1 MAVFYSI
8 FVYTVIVSLFGA
20 YVHNARIKDFRI
32 NDNGKTISFFLAI
45 ASVFLIV
52 FFAGFRTRFADTP
65 AYIDWF
71 NNASINFTD
80 LIELS
85 KDSKCIGFE
94 FLMLI
99 FKKFI
104 SSDANAFLMFL
115 AIFQGT
121 VIANF
126 YYKYSSDYAFSM
138 FLFTASTGFVWMF
151 NGVRQFTAIC
161 IILLFFDYVLQR
173 KTLKFLLIVLV
184 ACTIHISA
192 VVWIPVYFLVR
203 FKPFSK
209 PFWAL
214 VVIGL
219 LSVLFIDNFTGLL
232 DSALQGTAYDGIG
245 QTMTGYTDAA
255 TDFVDDGV
263 NFIRVIIAAI
273 PFLLA
278 LIEKRYIDEFSNPLI
293 DICINL
299 SVISAGIYF
308 IGVFT
313 SGIIIGRLPMY
324 FMLASYIALP
334 WIINRAYTGNV
345 KPVLKGLCIAGYT
358 AYFFYVMVV
367 QNTGRYESDILKIYL
382 YN

>member
-1 MAVFYSI
+1 MVVFYSI
-8 FVYTVIVSLFGA
+8 FVYTVAVSLFGA
-20 YVHNARIKDFRI
+20 YVHNARIKDFRV
-32 NDNGKTISFFLAI
+32 NDNGKTISFFLAM
-45 ASVFLIV
+45 ASMLLIV
-52 FFAGFRTRFADTP
+52 LFAGLRTRFADTP

-94 FLMLI
+94 FLILV

-104 SSDANAFLMFL
+104 SDNANAFLMFL
-115 AIFQGT
+115 AVFQGI
-121 VIANF
+121 VVANF

-161 IILLFFDYVLQR
+161 IILLFFDFVLQR
-173 KTLKFLLIVLV
+173 KTFKFFIVVLV

-192 VVWIPVYFLVR
+192 IVWIPVYFIVR

-209 PFWAL
+209 PFWL
-214 VVIGL
+214 LIVIGL
-219 LSVLFIDNFTGLL
+219 LSVFFIDNFTGFL
-232 DSALQGTAYDGIG
+232 DSALQGTVYDGIG

-263 NFIRVIIAAI
+263 NFVRVIIAAI
-273 PFLLA
+273 PSLFA
-278 LIEKRYIDEFSNPLI
+278 LIQKRYVDEFSNPLI

-334 WIINRAYTGNV
+334 WIINRAYAGNF
-345 KPVLKGLCIAGYT
+345 KFVLKGLCITGYI
-358 AYFFYVMVV
+358 AYFLYVMVA
-367 QNTGRYESDILKIYL
+367 QNTGRYESDILNIYL
-382 YN
+382 YS